1 MALKVFISADIE
13 GVAGVVSQLQTT
25 PGAGEYELGR
35 RLMTLEVNAAI
46 EGALDA
52 GATEIV
58 VTDGH
63 LNRQNLLPEL
73 LHESARLIRGVRSG
87 LQQMEGLDG
96 SFDAVFVTGQ
106 HAAAGTQFAVLD
118 HTWVGASVLNIRM
131 NGATMNETCLNSVIA
146 DFHRVPTVLVTGDET
161 TIQQTKAV
169 LPSIEGVVVKR
180 SVSRYRAESVH
191 PNVAARLI
199 REGAARALGRLGE
212 IELGPQLDT
221 LSMEIDFL
229 RTDMADAAALVPGI
243 ERVGPRTIR
252 YVAGPKEVFAMQELL
267 LVRLKYEAN

>member
-13 GVAGVVSQLQTT
+13 GVAGVVGPLQIT
-25 PGAGEYELGR
+25 PGASEYELGR

-63 LNRQNLLPEL
+63 MNRQNLLPEL

-96 SFDAVFVTGQ
+96 TFDAVFVTGQ
-106 HAAAGTQFAVLD
+106 HAAAGTQNAVLD
-118 HTWVGASVLNIRM
+118 HTWVSSSVLNIRL
-131 NGATMNETCLNSVIA
+131 NGVTMNETCLNSVIA
-146 DFHRVPTVLVTGDET
+146 DHHRVPTVLVTGDEA
-161 TIQQTKAV
+161 TIKQTKDV
-169 LPSIEGVVVKR
+169 LPGIEGVVVKR

-191 PNVAARLI
+191 PKVAARLI
-199 REGAARALGRLGE
+199 REGAQRALGRLR
-212 IELGPQLDT
+212 ELKPGPQLDILT
-221 LSMEIDFL
+221 MEIDFL

-243 ERVGPRTIR
+243 ERIGPRTIR
-252 YVAGPKEVFAMQELL
+252 YEAEPKLVFAMQELL
-267 LVRLKYEAN
+267 LVRLKYAAD